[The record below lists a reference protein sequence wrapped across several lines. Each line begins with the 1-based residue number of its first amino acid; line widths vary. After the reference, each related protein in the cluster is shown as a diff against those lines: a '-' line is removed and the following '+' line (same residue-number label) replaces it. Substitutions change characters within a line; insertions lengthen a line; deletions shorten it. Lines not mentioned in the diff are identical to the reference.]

1 VRAAAPRAGAG
12 WVEPGSGIAAAPARS
27 SARLTSAASASQL
40 SRALPPVGGMS
51 GCQPV
56 ASNAVTTA
64 SRSGVSGS
72 VVRVAA
78 RSATI
83 ACRISARSKNRSAPR
98 TTTGTPASA
107 NASS

>member
-1 VRAAAPRAGAG
+1 MAAA
-12 WVEPGSGIAAAPARS
+12 AACS
-27 SARLTSAASASQL
+27 SARLTSAASASQR
-40 SRALPPVGGMS
+40 SRAFPPVGGAS

-56 ASNAVTTA
+56 ASRAVTTA
-64 SRSGVSGS
+64 SRNGVSGV

-83 ACRISARSKNRSAPR
+83 ACLISVRSKNRSAPR